1 MRVAQKRRWVT
12 FPHSCYHQPSVTIV
26 TFLNINNPTILI
38 FQNRDRNL
46 IRSIIRIIIRSIIR
60 SIIRIIIRSII
71 IGRARSSPLWT
82 GSGKTWPGDCHEN
95 LSVDSQPIKKVWKKL
110 TILLCRLHSPG
121 WVKETI
127 SIMTMDRVSWLASQA
142 WAIAWALIR
151 IDRASVSGLIQTKT
165 HCFLLNH

>member
-12 FPHSCYHQPSVTIV
+12 FPHSCYHLPSVTIV
-26 TFLNINNPTILI
+26 TFLNINIPTILI

-46 IRSIIRIIIRSIIR
+46 IR

-121 WVKETI
+121 WAKETI

-151 IDRASVSGLIQTKT
+151 VDRASVSGLIQTKN

>member
-12 FPHSCYHQPSVTIV
+12 FPHSCYHLPSVTIV
-26 TFLNINNPTILI
+26 TFLNINIPTILI

-46 IRSIIRIIIRSIIR
+46 IRSIIRIIIRSII
-60 SIIRIIIRSII
+60 
-71 IGRARSSPLWT
+71 IGRASSSPLWT

-121 WVKETI
+121 WAKETI